1 MIRDAST
8 APGWYGKLSSLGD
21 FASRRL
27 EPAWIESCDEWL
39 ARSMTASRVQ
49 LGGNWLQTYLS
60 APVWRFAWAPG
71 VADHR
76 WWFGVLMP
84 SCDNVGRY
92 FPLIVAQPRDR
103 PPLDRIGLDH
113 LDLWWAHVA
122 RAAVQTL
129 QDHVSLDD
137 FEAELMGAPP
147 WPTSRA
153 VAAVTTAASADRVR
167 IQVEQGS
174 SLVDVAGAWASQ
186 EMMARLSGNTLWWP
200 LANGRAS
207 GAMTVSTG
215 LPEVARFTDLLTG
228 HW

>member
-1 MIRDAST
+1 MIRDANS

-27 EPAWIESCDEWL
+27 EPVWIESCDDWL
-39 ARSMTASRVQ
+39 ARSMTASRTQ
-49 LGGNWLQTYLS
+49 LGANWLQTYLS

-92 FPLIVAQPRDR
+92 FPLIVAQPRER

-113 LDLWWAHVA
+113 LDLWWSHVA

-129 QDHVSLDD
+129 QDHVALDD
-137 FEAELMGAPP
+137 FESELMGAPP
-147 WPTSRA
+147 WPTSRTSA
-153 VAAVTTAASADRVR
+153 GVTTAAAEDRVR
-167 IQVEQGS
+167 IHVGQGS
-174 SLVDVAGAWASQ
+174 SLVDVAGSWASQ
-186 EMMARLSGNTLWWP
+186 EMMARLTGSTLWWP
-200 LANGRAS
+200 MSDGRAH
-207 GAMTVSTG
+207 GALTVSKG
-215 LPEVARFTDLLTG
+215 LPDVTRFTDLLNG